1 MNQIIKML
9 LLYNILEE
17 ILYHAGGKVC
27 LYLVQLFPQLDK
39 VDLWKRKLDRED
51 LLLLPSVLSQNSSLK
66 KYYFLARKNKPL
78 LRGLTHADV
87 YHPLYSLQIDF
98 ITDLAFVL
106 PDKASYGIYSLLEK
120 KKFLCEQMNRVTT
133 RDRQRE
139 IEEICFNFNLYPNE
153 AEATSVQTKVTSV
166 QTKVTFVQA
175 DFGVTIK
182 EANIYSYL
190 FSSPVQRDKVLF
202 VLFHHGLLENL
213 S

>member
-1 MNQIIKML
+1 ML

-66 KYYFLARKNKPL
+66 KYYFLARKNKL
-78 LRGLTHADV
+78 LIQGLTHADV
-87 YHPLYSLQIDF
+87 YYPLYSLQIDF

-120 KKFLCEQMNRVTT
+120 KNFLCTQMNRVTT

-153 AEATSVQTKVTSV
+153 AEVTSV

-190 FSSPVQRDKVLF
+190 FSSSVQRDKVLF